1 MATSLLTPKVTL
13 RHRSTLNFGYWLVI
27 GCIGWVML
35 ALVTNVGTVLGR
47 LPLYESIPLA
57 ILVLG
62 LTGIVLKM
70 ARDEWWIHYLERQ
83 TQYYIGHETV
93 TSWCTTI
100 DSMWL
105 IRKTMRRELRLLY
118 RQLAQTKASEEVKQI
133 LALQL
138 VERGVLIVYSCP
150 KSDHPA

>member
-1 MATSLLTPKVTL
+1 
-13 RHRSTLNFGYWLVI
+13 
-27 GCIGWVML
+27 ML

-57 ILVLG
+57 VLVLG
-62 LTGIVLKM
+62 LTGVVLKM
-70 ARDEWWIHYLERQ
+70 VRDEWWIHYLERQ

-93 TSWCTTI
+93 TGWCTTI
-100 DSMWL
+100 ESMWL
-105 IRKTMRRELRLLY
+105 IRKTMRRELRLLLY

-138 VERGVLIVYSCP
+138 VERGVLIVYSRP

>member
-1 MATSLLTPKVTL
+1 
-13 RHRSTLNFGYWLVI
+13 
-27 GCIGWVML
+27 ML

-138 VERGVLIVYSCP
+138 VERGVLIVYSRP